1 MSVQICDELVSHVTG
16 VKSGKGRNAKYPR
29 SSIHL
34 FIVYVDEDLL
44 CSFPF
49 SKAGLL
55 LLTAFK
61 VGMRVA
67 NGPSNGVEGKALR
80 LCGEL

>member
-1 MSVQICDELVSHVTG
+1 MVSHVSG
-16 VKSGKGRNAKYPR
+16 VKSGKGRNAKFPR

-34 FIVYVDEDLL
+34 FIVYVDQDFS
-44 CSFPF
+44 CVHFSFL
-49 SKAGLL
+49 KAGLL